1 AGATTAT
8 SPSESGAVSTDATAS
23 GGSPAGPV
31 TAESASTGSG
41 TASGDAS
48 TDAYFSED
56 ESDASEPGA
65 GD

>member
-1 AGATTAT
+1 M
-8 SPSESGAVSTDATAS
+8 STDGSASATAG
-23 GGSPAGPV
+23 GGSQAGPV